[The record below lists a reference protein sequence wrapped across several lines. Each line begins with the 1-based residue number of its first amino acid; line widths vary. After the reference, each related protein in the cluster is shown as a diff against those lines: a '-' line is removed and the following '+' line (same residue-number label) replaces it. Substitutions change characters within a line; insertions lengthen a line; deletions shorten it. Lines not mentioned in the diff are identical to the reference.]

1 MSLLEQ
7 GPHTVTV
14 FLEEI
19 VKDFEGNNVRRPS
32 DTGVVV
38 ENVFMQPVAS
48 ARGAFG
54 ATKVDGG
61 QHVLAA
67 YKLICK
73 EAPVGWWS
81 RVEWVDGQGNL
92 RKFGIL
98 GGPLRREFSEATRHI
113 SVTLREER

>member
-1 MSLLEQ
+1 MSLLTQ

-14 FLEEI
+14 FLEET
-19 VKDFEGNNVRRPS
+19 VEDFEHNQIRRPS
-32 DTGVVV
+32 ATGIVV
-38 ENVFMQPVAS
+38 EGVFMQPVAS

-67 YKLICK
+67 YKLICQA
-73 EAPVGWWS
+73 APVGWWS
-81 RVEWVDGQGNL
+81 RVEWIDGQGNL

-98 GGPLRREFSEATRHI
+98 GGPLRREFSDATRHI
-113 SVTLREER
+113 SVTLREQR